1 MPSAR
6 NPSTSSIN
14 QGKKE
19 EGSNHLIECTGPW
32 MCHLDKCMGTHTNS
46 QEFLREA
53 FPVWILCIR
62 GAEQSE
68 SVYHGGPGANH
79 RG

>member
-19 EGSNHLIECTGPW
+19 EGSNPLIECTGPGVDGNGCVIW
-32 MCHLDKCMGTHTNS
+32 TNVWVPT
-46 QEFLREA
+46 QIPKNFFAMPFLCG
-53 FPVWILCIR
+53 F
-62 GAEQSE
+62 
-68 SVYHGGPGANH
+68 
-79 RG
+79 